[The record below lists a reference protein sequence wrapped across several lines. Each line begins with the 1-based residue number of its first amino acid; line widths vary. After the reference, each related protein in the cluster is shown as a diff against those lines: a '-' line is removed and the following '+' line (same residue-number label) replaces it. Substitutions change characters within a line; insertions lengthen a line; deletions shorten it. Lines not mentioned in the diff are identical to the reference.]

1 MTSVD
6 NNKRIYTLKEF
17 YTIKENSSP
26 YILPKETMEIIQ
38 YVSNLV
44 GSPNYVKTPQFL
56 ANGGEYSDKKKKKRT
71 KNNEISSDDWEAIR
85 NFQATVKNEKTGM
98 DKIKDTFRCEI
109 NKIAD
114 KNYEA
119 QKIIIMEILR
129 ENILVWNSDE
139 LKTVG
144 ELIIEVSSANRFYSK
159 LYCDLIGEIIKTYDF
174 ITPLLE
180 NFKKE
185 VNESYENLSIDEFS
199 ASDDYNELCKKNNK
213 NESRK
218 AKGLFLVN
226 LMLEEFLDVEFITN
240 LIINLQNK
248 LINGIDDSDN
258 NEMNEEISEIV
269 FILLENSY
277 TFLKQEDNTEWEK
290 ILKNIENICEM
301 KNNNKGLSNK
311 TIFKQMDILDI
322 VNTT

>member
-1 MTSVD
+1 MTSLD
-6 NNKRIYTLKEF
+6 TNKRIYTLKEF
-17 YTIKENSSP
+17 CTIKENSSA
-26 YILPKETMEIIQ
+26 YILPEETIKIIQ

-98 DKIKDTFRCEI
+98 DKIKDTMRCEI

-129 ENILVWNSDE
+129 ENILVWTSDE

-180 NFKKE
+180 DFKKN
-185 VNESYENLSIDEFS
+185 VNESYENLSVDEFS

-226 LMLEEFLDVEFITN
+226 LMLEEFLEVEFITN
-240 LIINLQNK
+240 LILNLQNK

-258 NEMNEEISEIV
+258 NEMNEEISEIM

-290 ILKNIENICEM
+290 ILKNIENISEM

>member
-1 MTSVD
+1 MNSLET
-6 NNKRIYTLKEF
+6 NKRIYTLKEF
-17 YTIKENSSP
+17 CTIKENSSA
-26 YILPKETMEIIQ
+26 YILPEETINIIQ

-56 ANGGEYSDKKKKKRT
+56 ANGGEYSEKKKKKRT

-98 DKIKDTFRCEI
+98 DKIKDTIRCEI

-129 ENILVWNSDE
+129 ENILVWTSDE

-180 NFKKE
+180 DFKKN
-185 VNESYENLSIDEFS
+185 VNESYENLSVDEFS

-226 LMLEEFLDVEFITN
+226 LMIEEFLDVEFITN

-248 LINGIDDSDN
+248 LINGIDVSDN
-258 NEMNEEISEIV
+258 NEMNEEISEIL

-277 TFLKQEDNTEWEK
+277 TFLKEEDNTEWEK
-290 ILKNIENICEM
+290 ILKNIENISEM

-322 VNTT
+322 VNTS

>member
-1 MTSVD
+1 MNSLETH
-6 NNKRIYTLKEF
+6 KRIYTLKEF
-17 YTIKENSSP
+17 CTIKDNSSA
-26 YILPKETMEIIQ
+26 YILPEETINIIQ

-98 DKIKDTFRCEI
+98 DKIKDTMRCEI

-129 ENILVWNSDE
+129 ENILVWTSDE

-180 NFKKE
+180 DFKKN
-185 VNESYENLSIDEFS
+185 VNESYENLSVDEFS

-226 LMLEEFLDVEFITN
+226 LMLEEFLEVEFITN
-240 LIINLQNK
+240 LILNLQNK

-258 NEMNEEISEIV
+258 NEMNEEISEIM

-277 TFLKQEDNTEWEK
+277 TFLKQEDNTEWGK
-290 ILKNIENICEM
+290 ILKNIENISEM

>member
-1 MTSVD
+1 MPSID

-56 ANGGEYSDKKKKKRT
+56 ANGAEYSDKKKKKRT
-71 KNNEISSDDWEAIR
+71 KTNEISSDDWEAIR

-139 LKTVG
+139 LKTIG

-180 NFKKE
+180 AFKKE

-226 LMLEEFLDVEFITN
+226 LMLEEFLEVEFITN
-240 LIINLQNK
+240 LILNLQNK
-248 LINGIDDSDN
+248 LINGIDVSDN

-290 ILKNIENICEM
+290 ILKNIENISEM